1 MKVKSCRLFSVAAV
15 LCIPLSYF
23 VSFSQSHQGDKMR
36 SGRVVDFR
44 KEPFGK
50 TAEGEGVDLYTLFN
64 KSGAKVKITNYGG
77 IITELWVPD
86 RNGTLGD
93 VVLGFDSLKEYL
105 DNRPYF
111 GCIVGRYAN
120 RIRHGTFSIDGVQYS
135 LARNNHGNHLHGGVK
150 GFNKVVW
157 RAEPVRR
164 KRSVSLKLQYTSKD
178 GEEGYPGNLTVNV
191 LYTLVE
197 TNELQIEYSATAD
210 QRTVV
215 NLTNHAYFNLSG
227 AGNGDILGHELMING
242 DRFTPI
248 DSGLIPTG
256 ELRTVRGTP
265 MDFTTP
271 GVMGARINENDDQL
285 RLAGGYDHNW
295 VLNKRGEPFSL
306 AARAYDATSGRVLEV
321 LTTEPGIQFYCGNFL
336 DGSNIGK
343 GGKAYQYRYG
353 FCLETQH
360 FPDSP
365 NKPDFPST
373 LLDPGKMYAT
383 KTVYR
388 FSRR

>member
-1 MKVKSCRLFSVAAV
+1 MRRLLFSIAAV
-15 LCIPLSYF
+15 LCIPLSYV
-23 VSFSQSHQGDKMR
+23 VSFSHPHQGDNMKA
-36 SGRVVDFR
+36 GRVADFK
-44 KEPFGK
+44 KESFGR
-50 TAEGEGVDLYTLFN
+50 TAEGEDVDLYTLFN
-64 KSGAKVKITNYGG
+64 RNGAKVKITNYGG
-77 IITELWVPD
+77 IITGLWVPD
-86 RNGTLGD
+86 RNGTPGD

-120 RIRHGTFSIDGVQYS
+120 RIRHGKFSIDGVEYS
-135 LARNNHGNHLHGGVK
+135 LATNNDGNHLHGGLK

-157 RAEPVRR
+157 RAEPIRR
-164 KRSVSLKLQYTSKD
+164 KKSVSLKLHYTSKD
-178 GEEGYPGNLTVNV
+178 GEEGYPGNLIVNV
-191 LYTLVE
+191 IYTLGE
-197 TNELQIEYSATAD
+197 SNELQIEYSATVD
-210 QRTVV
+210 RRTVV
-215 NLTNHAYFNLSG
+215 NLTNHAYFNLAG

-265 MDFTTP
+265 MDFTAPTAI
-271 GVMGARINENDDQL
+271 GARINENDLQL

-295 VLNKRGEPFSL
+295 VLNKRGRRFSL
-306 AARAYDATSGRVLEV
+306 AARAYDAKSGRVLEV
-321 LTTEPGIQFYCGNFL
+321 LTTEPGVQFYCGNFL
-336 DGSNIGK
+336 DGTNIGK

-365 NKPDFPST
+365 NKPQFPST
-373 LLDPGKMYAT
+373 VLDPGKTYT
-383 KTVYR
+383 TTTVYK